1 MFASISKVQE
11 KNRFERDVNNF
22 FRRKPVFTAYL
33 TDASKHPAYE
43 TWPVLR
49 SMKGFLNFKDRF
61 RFEGDGQC

>member
-33 TDASKHPAYE
+33 TDASKRPAYD

-49 SMKGFLNFKDRF
+49 SIKEFLNF
-61 RFEGDGQC
+61 